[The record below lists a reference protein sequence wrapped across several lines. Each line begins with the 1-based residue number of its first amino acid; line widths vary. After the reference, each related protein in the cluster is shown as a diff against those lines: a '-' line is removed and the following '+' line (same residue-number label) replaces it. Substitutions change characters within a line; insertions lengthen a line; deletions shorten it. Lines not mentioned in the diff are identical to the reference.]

1 MTRAG
6 HSPVSGHH
14 IGGIDMLA
22 KFWIVCTEGF
32 DWESDK
38 EHHFA
43 VANGVFDDPDK
54 AKEFAGKLAERYK
67 GKMSDAD
74 ISIFGPVLLNVGYSM
89 LKTDKSVYDGKKW
102 IKETTLKAKTK
113 QKEKQMSDEP
123 DRSLD
128 MDFDI
133 EGF

>member
-1 MTRAG
+1 MT
-6 HSPVSGHH
+6 
-14 IGGIDMLA
+14 A

-32 DWESDK
+32 DWEADK

-43 VANGVFDDPDK
+43 VTNGVFDDPDK
-54 AKEFAGKLAERYK
+54 AKAFVEKLIERYK
-67 GKMSDAD
+67 GKLNEAD
-74 ISIFGPVLLNVGYSM
+74 VSIFGPVLLNIGYSM
-89 LKTDKSVYDGKKW
+89 LKNDKSVHDGKKW

-113 QKEKQMSDEP
+113 KKQKKMLQEP
-123 DRSLD
+123 DRPVD